1 MENIAHDVKIEQV
14 KGHWEVY
21 LDGEFYCSADSY
33 TEAVNEAADI
43 FNIKEI

>member
-1 MENIAHDVKIEQV
+1 MENIVHDVKIKQV

-43 FNIKEI
+43 L